1 TMKTAYYKTKIGII
15 KLTYQEKIYKIE
27 LVKEVNSI
35 NEKTSQTDKVIKEIN
50 QYLSKYRK
58 EFSIFDLV
66 RLEGTRFQKEVWH
79 ELQNIP
85 YGETRSY
92 KEIAKNIG
100 NENAV
105 RAVAS
110 AIGKNPLMIIIPCH
124 RVIGSD
130 GKMHGYAYGINLKK
144 YLLDLESK
152 I

>member
-1 TMKTAYYKTKIGII
+1 MKTAYYKTKIGII

-27 LVKEVNSI
+27 LVEEVNSI

-58 EFSIFDLV
+58 EFSIYDLV

-85 YGETRSY
+85 YGETKSY
-92 KEIAKNIG
+92 KGVAGDIG

>member
-1 TMKTAYYKTKIGII
+1 MKTAYYKTKIGII

-100 NENAV
+100 NENTV

-110 AIGKNPLMIIIPCH
+110 AIGKNPLMLIIPCH

-144 YLLDLESK
+144 Y
-152 I
+152 

>member
-1 TMKTAYYKTKIGII
+1 MKTAYYKTKIGII

-27 LVKEVNSI
+27 LVE
-35 NEKTSQTDKVIKEIN
+35 EDKVIKEIN

-58 EFSIFDLV
+58 EFSIYDLV

-85 YGETRSY
+85 YGEAKSY

>member
-1 TMKTAYYKTKIGII
+1 MKTAYYKTKIGII

-27 LVKEVNSI
+27 LVEEVNSI

-58 EFSIFDLV
+58 EFSIYDLV

-85 YGETRSY
+85 YGETKSY

-144 YLLDLESK
+144 CLLDLESK

>member
-1 TMKTAYYKTKIGII
+1 MKTAYYKTKIGII

-58 EFSIFDLV
+58 EFSIYDLA
-66 RLEGTRFQKEVWH
+66 RLKGTRFQKEVWH

-130 GKMHGYAYGINLKK
+130 GKMHGYAYGINFKK

>member
-1 TMKTAYYKTKIGII
+1 MKTAYYKTKIGII

-27 LVKEVNSI
+27 LVEEVNSI

-50 QYLSKYRK
+50 QSLSKYRK
-58 EFSIFDLV
+58 EFSIYDLV

-85 YGETRSY
+85 YGETKSY

-130 GKMHGYAYGINLKK
+130 GKMHGYAYGINSKK

>member
-1 TMKTAYYKTKIGII
+1 MKTAYYKTKIGII

-27 LVKEVNSI
+27 LVEEVNSI

-58 EFSIFDLV
+58 EFSIYDLV

-85 YGETRSY
+85 YGETKSY

-130 GKMHGYAYGINLKK
+130 GKMHGYAYGINFKK

>member
-1 TMKTAYYKTKIGII
+1 MKAAYYKTKIGII

-58 EFSIFDLV
+58 EFSIYDLI

>member
-1 TMKTAYYKTKIGII
+1 MKTAYYKTKIGII

-92 KEIAKNIG
+92 KGIAKNIG

>member
-1 TMKTAYYKTKIGII
+1 MKTAYYKTKIGII

>member
-1 TMKTAYYKTKIGII
+1 MKTAYYKTKIGII

-27 LVKEVNSI
+27 LVEEVNSI

-58 EFSIFDLV
+58 EFSIYDLV
-66 RLEGTRFQKEVWH
+66 RLEGTRFQKKVWH

-85 YGETRSY
+85 YGETKSY

>member
-1 TMKTAYYKTKIGII
+1 MKTAYYKTKIGII

-27 LVKEVNSI
+27 LVEEVNSI

-58 EFSIFDLV
+58 EFSIYDLV

-85 YGETRSY
+85 YGETKSY

-130 GKMHGYAYGINLKK
+130 GKMHGYAYGINSKK

>member
-1 TMKTAYYKTKIGII
+1 MKTAYYKTKIGII

-58 EFSIFDLV
+58 EFSIYDLV

-85 YGETRSY
+85 YGETKSY

>member
-1 TMKTAYYKTKIGII
+1 MKTAYYKTKIGII

-27 LVKEVNSI
+27 LVEEVNSI

-58 EFSIFDLV
+58 EFSIYDLV

-85 YGETRSY
+85 YGETKSY

-130 GKMHGYAYGINLKK
+130 GKMHGYAYEINLKK

>member
-1 TMKTAYYKTKIGII
+1 MKAAYYKTKIGII

-58 EFSIFDLV
+58 EFSIYDLV
-66 RLEGTRFQKEVWH
+66 ILEGTRFQKEVWH

-92 KEIAKNIG
+92 KGIAKNIG

>member
-1 TMKTAYYKTKIGII
+1 MKTAYYKTKIGII

-27 LVKEVNSI
+27 LVEEVNSI

-58 EFSIFDLV
+58 EFSIYDLV

-85 YGETRSY
+85 YGETKSY

-130 GKMHGYAYGINLKK
+130 GKMHGYAYGVDVKEK
-144 YLLDLESK
+144 LLNIENT

>member
-1 TMKTAYYKTKIGII
+1 MKTAYYKTKIGII

-58 EFSIFDLV
+58 EFSIYDLV

-130 GKMHGYAYGINLKK
+130 GKMHGYAYGINFKK

>member
-1 TMKTAYYKTKIGII
+1 MKTAYYKTKIGII

-58 EFSIFDLV
+58 EFNIYDLV

-92 KEIAKNIG
+92 KGIAKNIG

-130 GKMHGYAYGINLKK
+130 GKMRGYAYGVDVKEK
-144 YLLDLESK
+144 LLNIENT

>member
-1 TMKTAYYKTKIGII
+1 MKAAYYKTKIGII

-27 LVKEVNSI
+27 LVEEVNSI

-58 EFSIFDLV
+58 EFSIYDLV

-85 YGETRSY
+85 YGETKSY

-130 GKMHGYAYGINLKK
+130 GKMHGYAYGINFKK